1 MATKA
6 EMAAELS
13 KLTGEEV
20 NPDSYKAD
28 ELEAKLKEARVGS
41 ANTTSED
48 TSGASADTS
57 NTQNTPP
64 SDEGGVLAY
73 LGPNSPA
80 GRLVMGNTTIRR
92 ARAGEDPK
100 SAAVKISREQFEQ
113 YGRDFDM
120 KVVEG

>member
-28 ELEAKLKEARVGS
+28 ELEAKLKKARD
-41 ANTTSED
+41 A
-48 TSGASADTS
+48 ADAPPDDPER
-57 NTQNTPP
+57 TQNDPP
-64 SDEGGVLAY
+64 SSEGGVLAY

-113 YGRDFDM
+113 YGRAFDI
-120 KVVEG
+120 KEVK

>member
-1 MATKA
+1 MAKA
-6 EMAAELS
+6 DLVAEL
-13 KLTGEEV
+13 KELTGEEV
-20 NPDSYKAD
+20 NKDSYTEKQ
-28 ELEAKLKEARVGS
+28 LEQMVKEAREGKVSS
-41 ANTTSED
+41 APTPPED
-48 TSGASADTS
+48 TSGASQDTS
-57 NTQNTPP
+57 STQNNPP
-64 SDEGGVLAY
+64 GEGNVLAY

-120 KVVEG
+120 KEVK